1 MEELRKTYHN
11 TLDQI
16 RADVILLAARVAE
29 SVPRAAGIILDSD
42 LEGAEYVIKADAE
55 IDAVAVELEE
65 RCIEVLAL
73 QAPVAGDL
81 RQVLALMKIVA
92 EIERT
97 GDMVANICKV
107 ARRVYGHELDP
118 RLRGLVG
125 RMGEQAQA
133 ILLAA
138 IDAMRERDVAKAAAV
153 DDMDGYLD
161 AVQKQFIQTLIE
173 THHGTS
179 DDMQVAVQLAMASR
193 FFERIGDHGVNMA
206 ERVKFIV
213 TGVLPDHRKPERAP
227 VALGDVA
234 HPEAGESA

>member
-16 RADVILLAARVAE
+16 RTDVVLLAARVAE
-29 SVPRAAGIILDSD
+29 SVPRAAGILLDSD
-42 LEGAEYVIKADAE
+42 LEGAEYVIKGDAE

-65 RCIEVLAL
+65 RCIDVLAL

-118 RLRGLVG
+118 RLRGLIG
-125 RMGEQAQA
+125 RMGEQAQS

-138 IDAMRERDVAKAAAV
+138 IEAMRDRDVAMAAAV

-173 THHGTS
+173 SHAGTPA
-179 DDMQVAVQLAMASR
+179 DMQVAVQLAMASR

-213 TGVLPDHRKPERAP
+213 TGVLPDHRKPERAA
-227 VALGDVA
+227 VEIDDVSGLG
-234 HPEAGESA
+234 AGDPA

>member
-1 MEELRKTYHN
+1 MEELRKTYHQ

-16 RADVILLAARVAE
+16 RADVVHLAARVAE
-29 SVPRAAGIILDSD
+29 SVPRAAGILLDSD
-42 LEGAEYVIKADAE
+42 LEGAEYVIKGDAE

-118 RLRGLVG
+118 RLRGLIG

-138 IDAMRERDVAKAAAV
+138 IEALRESDVAMAAAV

-173 THHGTS
+173 SHHGTQA
-179 DDMQVAVQLAMASR
+179 DMQVAVQLAMASR

-206 ERVKFIV
+206 ERVRFIV
-213 TGVLPDHRKPERAP
+213 TGVLPDHRKPERSA
-227 VALGDVA
+227 VDVDGA
-234 HPEAGESA
+234 THHGAGEST